1 MAPISDLLSQR
12 AIRSF
17 TLGEGA
23 DYFWEVKKLP
33 QYDAG
38 KRPDGF
44 IDLSGSVNNL
54 MHDWMQEY
62 VDEAIRGMDAHS
74 LLNYGPLH
82 GSKDVQHG
90 AANVY
95 NKFFSLKFSIEAT
108 NVFATNGV
116 SSAIDM
122 LVWVLADPGDTI
134 LIPVPTF
141 FMLDFDLAVR
151 NGIKVV
157 KVITDHLEDPF
168 GPGSA
173 EEFAEAITMAA
184 DGIHDSRVR
193 AVFLCNPQNPQ
204 GRCYSKQTLR
214 ALAEMCRQRGLQL
227 VVDEIYGLSHFGG
240 ELEPFTSIL
249 GATDQRSD
257 KHVHSL
263 WGLSKDFG
271 MGGLRLGF
279 IVSRNETLRKALAR
293 ISWFTWPTSFS
304 DSFASRLLQDESAF
318 ENYVRTYQSR
328 LAHAYEKVSEALLQ
342 HQISFQPA
350 TAGLFIYI
358 DLRRWINQF
367 EGADEPEL
375 QLWKYLVDSGVGVNP
390 GKFAGSTEAGF
401 FRLVFTKDVE
411 ATLLAIMRIG
421 AALKKLDANARKKRD
436 HPLQRVRSGTSA

>member
-12 AIRSF
+12 AIKSF

-62 VDEAIRGMDAHS
+62 ADEAIRGMGAHS
-74 LLNYGPLH
+74 LLNYRPLH
-82 GSKDVQHG
+82 GSKDVRHG
-90 AANVY
+90 VANMY
-95 NKFFSLKFSIEAT
+95 NKFFSPKFPFDAT

-122 LVWVLADPGDTI
+122 LAWVLADPGDTI

-157 KVITDHLEDPF
+157 KVATDHLEDPF

-173 EEFAEAITMAA
+173 AEFAEAIVTAA
-184 DGIHDSRVR
+184 DGINGSRVR

-204 GRCYSKQTLR
+204 GRCCSEQTLR
-214 ALAEMCRQRGLQL
+214 ALVEMCRQRGLQL
-227 VVDEIYGLSHFGG
+227 VVDEIYGLSHFGS
-240 ELEPFTSIL
+240 EREAFTSVL
-249 GATDQRSD
+249 GATDEGSD
-257 KHVHSL
+257 NHVHSL
-263 WGLSKDFG
+263 WGLSKDLG

-279 IVSRNETLRKALAR
+279 IVSRNGTLREALAR

-304 DSFASRLLQDESAF
+304 DSFAARLLRDEAAF
-318 ENYVRTYQSR
+318 EKYVRTYQSR
-328 LAHAYEKVSEALLQ
+328 LAQAYEKVSEALLQ
-342 HQISFQPA
+342 HQIPFQPA
-350 TAGLFIYI
+350 TAGLFICI

-367 EGADEPEL
+367 EGAGDPEL
-375 QLWKYLVDSGVGVNP
+375 QLWKHLVDSGVGVNP
-390 GKFAGSTEAGF
+390 GKFAGSTEPGF
-401 FRLVFTKDVE
+401 FRLVFAKDVE
-411 ATLLAIMRIG
+411 ATLLAIIRIRV
-421 AALKKLDANARKKRD
+421 ALKKLDVNARKKRE
-436 HPLQRVRSGTSA
+436 HPFSE

>member
-12 AIRSF
+12 AIKSF

-62 VDEAIRGMDAHS
+62 ADEAIRGMGAHS
-74 LLNYGPLH
+74 LLNYRPLH
-82 GSKDVQHG
+82 GSKDVRHG
-90 AANVY
+90 VANMY
-95 NKFFSLKFSIEAT
+95 NKFFSPKFPIDAT

-122 LVWVLADPGDTI
+122 LAWVLADPGDTI

-157 KVITDHLEDPF
+157 KVATDHLEDPF

-173 EEFAEAITMAA
+173 AEFAEAIVTAA
-184 DGIHDSRVR
+184 DGINGSR
-193 AVFLCNPQNPQ
+193 
-204 GRCYSKQTLR
+204 
-214 ALAEMCRQRGLQL
+214 L
-227 VVDEIYGLSHFGG
+227 VVDEIYGLSHFGS
-240 ELEPFTSIL
+240 EREAFTSVL
-249 GATDQRSD
+249 GATDEGSD
-257 KHVHSL
+257 NHVHSL
-263 WGLSKDFG
+263 WGLSKDLG

-279 IVSRNETLRKALAR
+279 IVSRNGTLREALAR
-293 ISWFTWPTSFS
+293 IS
-304 DSFASRLLQDESAF
+304 FAARLLRDEAAF
-318 ENYVRTYQSR
+318 EKYVRTYQSR
-328 LAHAYEKVSEALLQ
+328 LAQAYEKVSEALLQ
-342 HQISFQPA
+342 HQIPFQPA
-350 TAGLFIYI
+350 TAGLFICI

-367 EGADEPEL
+367 EGAGDPEL
-375 QLWKYLVDSGVGVNP
+375 QLWKHLVDSGVGVNP
-390 GKFAGSTEAGF
+390 GKFAGSTEPGF
-401 FRLVFTKDVE
+401 FRLVFAKDVE
-411 ATLLAIMRIG
+411 ATLLAIIRIRV
-421 AALKKLDANARKKRD
+421 ALKKLDVNARKKRE
-436 HPLQRVRSGTSA
+436 HPFSE

>member
-1 MAPISDLLSQR
+1 MTPISDTLSQR
-12 AIRSF
+12 AIKSF

-33 QYDAG
+33 QYDAE

-54 MHDWMQEY
+54 MHDWTKEY
-62 VDEAIRGMDAHS
+62 ADEAIHRMDAHS

-82 GSKDVQHG
+82 GSREVRHG
-90 AANVY
+90 VANVY
-95 NKFFSLKFSIEAT
+95 NIFFSPKSPIDAA

-122 LVWVLADPGDTI
+122 LAWVLADPGDTI

-151 NGIKVV
+151 NGTKVV
-157 KVITDHLEDPF
+157 KVTTDHLRDTF
-168 GPGSA
+168 GPDSA
-173 EEFAEAITMAA
+173 KAFVEAIATAA

-193 AVFLCNPQNPQ
+193 AIFLCNPQNPQ
-204 GRCYSKQTLR
+204 GRCYSKQTLH
-214 ALAEMCRQRGLQL
+214 ALVEMCRQRGLQL

-240 ELEPFTSIL
+240 EVEPFNSVL
-249 GATDQRSD
+249 GATDQKSD
-257 KHVHSL
+257 SHVHSL
-263 WGLSKDFG
+263 WGLSKDLG

-279 IVSRNETLRKALAR
+279 IISRNKTLREALAR

-304 DSFASRLLQDESAF
+304 DSFASRLLSDEAAF
-318 ENYVRTYQSR
+318 ENYVHTYQRR
-328 LAHAYEKVSEALLQ
+328 LAQAYERVSGALIR
-342 HQISFQPA
+342 HQIPFQPA

-358 DLRRWINQF
+358 DLRRWTDQF
-367 EGADEPEL
+367 EGAGDPEL

-390 GKFAGSTEAGF
+390 GKVSHKE
-401 FRLVFTKDVE
+401 K
-411 ATLLAIMRIG
+411 
-421 AALKKLDANARKKRD
+421 
-436 HPLQRVRSGTSA
+436 

>member
-1 MAPISDLLSQR
+1 MTPISDVLSQR
-12 AIRSF
+12 AIKSF

-23 DYFWEVKKLP
+23 DYFWKVKRLP
-33 QYDAG
+33 QYDAE

-54 MHDWMQEY
+54 MHDWTKEY
-62 VDEAIRGMDAHS
+62 ADDAIRGMDAQS

-82 GSKDVQHG
+82 GSQDVRHG
-90 AANVY
+90 VANVY
-95 NKFFSLKFSIEAT
+95 NKFFSPKFPIDAT
-108 NVFATNGV
+108 NVFASNGV

-122 LVWVLADPGDTI
+122 LAWVLADPGDTI

-157 KVITDHLEDPF
+157 KVATDHLEDPF

-173 EEFAEAITMAA
+173 KEFAKAIAMAA
-184 DGIHDSRVR
+184 DGIHDSR
-193 AVFLCNPQNPQ
+193 
-204 GRCYSKQTLR
+204 
-214 ALAEMCRQRGLQL
+214 L

-240 ELEPFTSIL
+240 ELEPFTSVL
-249 GATDQRSD
+249 GATDQRSES
-257 KHVHSL
+257 HVHSL

-279 IVSRNETLRKALAR
+279 IVSRNETLREALAR
-293 ISWFTWPTSFS
+293 IS
-304 DSFASRLLQDESAF
+304 FAARLLRDEAAF
-318 ENYVRTYQSR
+318 EKYVRTYQSR
-328 LAHAYEKVSEALLQ
+328 LAQAYEKVSEALLQ
-342 HQISFQPA
+342 HQIPFQPA
-350 TAGLFIYI
+350 TAGLFICI

-367 EGADEPEL
+367 EGADDPEL
-375 QLWKYLVDSGVGVNP
+375 QLWKHLVDSGVGVNP

-411 ATLLAIMRIG
+411 ATLIAIIRIG

-436 HPLQRVRSGTSA
+436 HPFSE

>member
-1 MAPISDLLSQR
+1 MAPISDVLSQR
-12 AIRSF
+12 AIKSF

-62 VDEAIRGMDAHS
+62 ADEAIRGMDAHS

-90 AANVY
+90 VANVY
-95 NKFFSLKFSIEAT
+95 NKFFSLKFPIEAT

-122 LVWVLADPGDTI
+122 LAWVLADPGDTI

-157 KVITDHLEDPF
+157 KVTTDHLEDPF

-184 DGIHDSRVR
+184 DGIHDSR
-193 AVFLCNPQNPQ
+193 
-204 GRCYSKQTLR
+204 QTLR

-279 IVSRNETLRKALAR
+279 IVSRNETLREALAR
-293 ISWFTWPTSFS
+293 IS
-304 DSFASRLLQDESAF
+304 
-318 ENYVRTYQSR
+318 
-328 LAHAYEKVSEALLQ
+328 
-342 HQISFQPA
+342 
-350 TAGLFIYI
+350 
-358 DLRRWINQF
+358 
-367 EGADEPEL
+367 
-375 QLWKYLVDSGVGVNP
+375 
-390 GKFAGSTEAGF
+390 
-401 FRLVFTKDVE
+401 
-411 ATLLAIMRIG
+411 
-421 AALKKLDANARKKRD
+421 
-436 HPLQRVRSGTSA
+436 